1 VEAVPTR
8 AEDHAPS
15 ETPDGQNEGVTD
27 RSDQP
32 KTDLP
37 GRVLERFD
45 RFQRRHT
52 EIAIPLAV
60 LKKFGDD
67 RGGQWAALVAY
78 YGFFSLFPLLLVF
91 ATLLSFAVQDNPEL
105 RLRILDSALSQ
116 FPIIGGEIQRN
127 LGHLEGSVTA
137 LVVGIVASLWAGM
150 GVVITIQ
157 GALNDLWDVP
167 RRARPNFLWS
177 RLRAL
182 LALAAF
188 GVAALAASVLAGIGT
203 TSSGPAL
210 RALAFAGTFLLNA
223 FVFAG
228 AFRYLTV
235 ARVRW
240 RQVLPGAIVAA
251 AAWMALLV
259 LGTWLVDRQLR
270 HARELYGFF
279 AIVLGLLSWIYLG
292 AQVMLLSAE
301 MNVVLARRLWPRGLG
316 APMTE
321 ADREVLS
328 AQAEEA
334 VARAAQ
340 DVHVHFHDLDP
351 LHEGDP
357 LEEEHHPEPEP
368 PHGGGSAHR
377 L

>member
-1 VEAVPTR
+1 VQGVPTLS
-8 AEDHAPS
+8 ENYAP
-15 ETPDGQNEGVTD
+15 PDSSRQNDGVTH
-27 RSDQP
+27 RSDHP
-32 KTDLP
+32 TTDLP

-45 RFQRRHT
+45 RFQRRHSVV
-52 EIAIPLAV
+52 AIPLAV

-91 ATLLSFAVQDNPEL
+91 ATLLSFAVQDNPQL

-116 FPIIGGEIQRN
+116 FPIIGDEIQRN
-127 LGHLEGSVTA
+127 LGHLEGSVAA

-157 GALNDLWDVP
+157 GALNDLWDIP

-182 LALAAF
+182 LALIAF

-203 TSSGPAL
+203 TGSGLAL
-210 RALAFAGTFLLNA
+210 RVVAFAGTFLLNVL
-223 FVFAG
+223 VFAG

-235 ARVRW
+235 ARVR
-240 RQVLPGAIVAA
+240 RHQVLPGAIVAA

-270 HARELYGFF
+270 HATQLYGVF

-301 MNVVLARRLWPRGLG
+301 MNVVLTRRLWPRGLRP
-316 APMTE
+316 PMTG

-351 LHEGDP
+351 LPEGDQ
-357 LEEEHHPEPEP
+357 LEEGHPDPDP
-368 PHGGGSAHR
+368 PHAGGSAHR

>member
-1 VEAVPTR
+1 
-8 AEDHAPS
+8 
-15 ETPDGQNEGVTD
+15 VTH
-27 RSDQP
+27 RSDHST
-32 KTDLP
+32 TDLP

-45 RFQRRHT
+45 RFQRGHPVV
-52 EIAIPLAV
+52 AIPLAV

-116 FPIIGGEIQRN
+116 FPIIGDEIQRN
-127 LGHLEGSVTA
+127 LGHLEGSVAA
-137 LVVGIVASLWAGM
+137 LVIGIIASLWAGM

-182 LALAAF
+182 LALIAF

-203 TSSGPAL
+203 TGSDLAL
-210 RALAFAGTFLLNA
+210 RAVAFAGTFLLNT

-270 HARELYGFF
+270 HATQLYGVF

-301 MNVVLARRLWPRGLG
+301 MNVVLTRRLWPRGLRP
-316 APMTE
+316 PMTE

-328 AQAEEA
+328 SQAEEA

-351 LHEGDP
+351 LHEGER
-357 LEEEHHPEPEP
+357 LEEGHPEPDP
-368 PHGGGSAHR
+368 PHAGGSAHR